1 MNHHLTIQGLDAF
14 HIDSYGLAF
23 IIKLVEKRVE
33 IDLAIVREKITQEQQ
48 KLPQKPQ
55 PKTIIGVANILK
67 GSYNNIKHTY
77 DSWRADSL
85 RKELTDKKQWLTLWS
100 EQAWATL
107 KHDQSLKQATI
118 EELKNIFL
126 EKKENEYK
134 LYLLLQEA
142 VLTPVYAELE
152 GFPKGLS
159 ERDMNKGL
167 EVISTECG
175 FSNHVGKSIIKNT
188 GNFLKEVNNYWGR
201 VIKWSIA
208 GTGAAILTAGLA
220 APAIAAAIGGTMGL
234 AGAAATSAGLAA
246 IGGGAIAA
254 GGLGMAG
261 GLQILIGGGAL
272 LGAVGGGSIANFIGK
287 LPKDAIAVSMVK
299 IINYVTYLRSDYGKN
314 DFYANQLSHRVIQA
328 FLLFKHQA
336 ETEFLL
342 NPDIVSETEK
352 TRKALDIMNI
362 TLKKLGNT

>member
-1 MNHHLTIQGLDAF
+1 MNYQPTIQELDAF
-14 HIDSYGLAF
+14 NIDIYGLAI
-23 IIKLVEKRVE
+23 IIKLVEKRIE
-33 IDLAIVREKITQEQQ
+33 TDLSIVREKITLEQQ
-48 KLPQKPQ
+48 KKII
-55 PKTIIGVANILK
+55 PKTNGRVANVLK
-67 GSYNNIKHTY
+67 GSYDNLKHTY
-77 DSWRADSL
+77 DNWRAEAL

-100 EQAWATL
+100 EQAWVAL
-107 KHDQSLKQATI
+107 SHNPGLRNLTI
-118 EELKNIFL
+118 EELKTRFL
-126 EKKENEYK
+126 LKKENEYK
-134 LYLLLQEA
+134 MYLLLQEA
-142 VLTPVYAELE
+142 ILTPVYAELE

-159 ERDMNKGL
+159 ERDMNKGIA
-167 EVISTECG
+167 VITTQCG
-175 FSNHVGKSIIKNT
+175 FPGEVGKNIIKNT

-261 GLQILIGGGAL
+261 GMQILIGGGAL

-299 IINYVTYLRSDYGKN
+299 IINYITYLRTYYSKN
-314 DFYANQLSHRVIQA
+314 DFYANHISQSVIKS
-328 FLLFKHQA
+328 FLMFKHEA

-342 NPDIVSETEK
+342 KADILADTES
-352 TRKALDIMNI
+352 TRKALDIMTI
-362 TLKKLGNT
+362 TLKKLGDV